1 MLKLMSV
8 ELLKIRRS
16 LALLMMFAAPL
27 IVVLFSTLM
36 MVKQT
41 DLAALSSK
49 HWGNYWM
56 GNIALWAYFMQ
67 PMYIALIAGLLSGQ
81 EHRNQSWRLMLTLP
95 VSQAQLFMAKAVLAW
110 LFVLASNLILV
121 AGTALAVGGLGLAG
135 APLAGAFDYL
145 ALPVVLKLSL
155 ACLPV
160 IVIQH
165 AVAWRF
171 QNLVLPLAVGVMATM
186 GITQVGSSEYWVW
199 HPWTYP
205 LMAAMGSAPDMRHQA
220 LLLAAGVGALLFA
233 LSTVFLGRR
242 EVAA

>member
-16 LALLMMFAAPL
+16 LALLMLFAAPL

-36 MVKQT
+36 MVKQV

-49 HWGNYWM
+49 RWAGYWM
-56 GNIALWAYFMQ
+56 GNTALWAYFMQ

-95 VSQAQLFMAKAVLAW
+95 VSQAQLFMAKALLAW
-110 LFVLASNLILV
+110 LFVLGSNLVLV
-121 AGTALAVGGLGLAG
+121 GGSALAIGVLGAFG
-135 APLAGAFDYL
+135 APLAGAFAYPGL
-145 ALPVVLKLSL
+145 ALVFKLSL

-186 GITQVGSSEYWVW
+186 GITQVGGSEYWVW
-199 HPWTYP
+199 YPWTYP
-205 LMAAMGSAPDMRHQA
+205 LMAVNGSAVDMQQQA

-233 LSTVFLGRR
+233 AGSAWLGRR